1 MLENLIKLFE
11 YYKSLGERTFAQLD
25 DDEIHL
31 EPAENAN
38 SIAIIVKHLWGN
50 MQSRWTNFLS
60 EDGEK
65 NWRNRDDEFESTIK
79 SRQEFEEKWNEG
91 WHTLL
96 NTLKSLS
103 EEDLQKTIYIRN
115 EGHTVIEA
123 IHRQLAHYASHIGQ
137 IVYLGKIIKG
147 QDWQTLSIAK
157 GKSKEYN
164 EEKFS
169 KEKKDQFFTDGV

>member
-65 NWRNRDDEFESTIK
+65 DWRNRDDEFESTIR
-79 SRQEFEEKWNEG
+79 SRREFEEKWNEG

-103 EEDLQKTIYIRN
+103 EEDLLKTIYIRN